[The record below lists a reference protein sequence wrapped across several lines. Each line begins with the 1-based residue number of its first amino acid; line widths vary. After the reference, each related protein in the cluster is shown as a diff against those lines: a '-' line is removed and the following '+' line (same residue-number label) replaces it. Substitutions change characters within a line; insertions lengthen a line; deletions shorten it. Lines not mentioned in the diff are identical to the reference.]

1 MPGNDV
7 IIACE
12 SGDGQTESGNAR
24 LIATGSELARHWG
37 GKLVCLL
44 AGGATDEK
52 ADEISCH
59 VDEVRVADFGGHPY
73 NSTAHL
79 RAARALVG
87 EVDPR
92 AVLFAHT
99 FIGMDL
105 APRIAAGLGVI
116 AASNCLALMP
126 EDDGLYLIRPMYR
139 GRIHAKVEMKDCPI
153 VVTVQPGGG
162 DLPSATRQGSIR
174 TLPVEP
180 DANPKVRPIRILAP
194 VKTGIDIAK
203 AEIIVAGGRG
213 IGEQENF
220 ALVENLAGAL
230 GGVPAC
236 SRPLV
241 DMGWFETD
249 RQVGMSGNSV
259 KPKLY
264 VACGISGAVEHL
276 HGMRESETIVAINKD
291 PDAPIFEVAH
301 FGIVGDVMEFMP
313 PLIARAKAIRGALSG

>member
-12 SGDGQTESGNAR
+12 SGNGQTESGNSR
-24 LIATGSELARHWG
+24 LISIGSELARRWG
-37 GKLVCLL
+37 GRLVCLL
-44 AGGATDEK
+44 AGGA
-52 ADEISCH
+52 ADQTAGEISRY
-59 VDEVRVADFGGHPY
+59 VDEVRVADFAGNPY

-99 FIGMDL
+99 FMGMDL
-105 APRIAAGLGVI
+105 APRIAAGLGVT

-139 GRIHAKVEMKDCPI
+139 GQIHAKVEMKGYPI
-153 VVTVQPGGG
+153 VVTIQPGGR
-162 DLPSATRQGSIR
+162 DLPSATKQGPIK
-174 TLPVEP
+174 TLVVEP
-180 DANPKVRPIRILAP
+180 DANAKVRPIRIIAP
-194 VKTGIDIAK
+194 LKTGVDIAK

-213 IGEQENF
+213 IGERENF
-220 ALVENLAGAL
+220 ELVENLASAL

-241 DMGWFETD
+241 DMGWLEAA
-249 RQVGMSGNSV
+249 RQVGMSGTSV

-291 PDAPIFEVAH
+291 PDAPIFKVAQ
-301 FGIVGDVMEFMP
+301 FGIVGDVNDFMP
-313 PLIARAKAIRGALSG
+313 PLIASATAARSEK